1 MNWRTGLRKGRSHII
16 FAVALVVAG
25 LFLIR
30 LDDEELAARH
40 CLKARPCVQLQSPQ
54 LQNPQLRG
62 GQP

>member
-16 FAVALVVAG
+16 FAVALAVAG

-30 LDDEELAARH
+30 LDDEELAARQ
-40 CLKARPCVQLQSPQ
+40 CLKAQPCAQPQVPQRPE
-54 LQNPQLRG
+54 